1 MRVFPKTFILLTVIV
16 FAACGSDDDTATF
29 QKGSALYDL
38 ALALSDSL
46 PLLNPDQNNVWI
58 SASDFDVRTASIL
71 DHMNG
76 TYGLNVD
83 MMKKMSGVKLK
94 SIFTET
100 AAEVGENRL
109 ILEAALRARIVL
121 DESRVDTAYQNLAK
135 RQGGIEK
142 YEADLALSYR
152 TPRSIRRQ
160 LRDNL
165 LREKYLEQALG
176 GKTKVTEGE
185 IIAAY
190 AEVKF
195 ADVRQIFFR
204 SSHHEI
210 ANEVL
215 KKIAKG
221 EDFDKLIDRYSEE
234 GALRKGKRF
243 RIVKGDTANAEA
255 LHDAAFSLQPGEI
268 SGIINTSFGLHII
281 KVDSHLEES
290 RQLSEVREELRAT
303 IRERKFE
310 QAYAALLD
318 SLKKARDYK
327 EVINLSESEKI
338 RVADGFLEPI
348 R

>member
-1 MRVFPKTFILLTVIV
+1 MRVFPKAFILLTVIV

-29 QKGSALYDL
+29 QKGSEIYDL

-46 PLLNPDQNNVWI
+46 PLLNPDKNNVWI
-58 SASDFDVRTASIL
+58 STSDFDIRTASIL

-83 MMKKMSGVKLK
+83 MMKNMSGVKLK
-94 SIFTET
+94 NIFTET

-109 ILEAALRARIVL
+109 ILEAARRDRIVI

-135 RQGGIEK
+135 RHGGIEK
-142 YEADLALSYR
+142 YEAGLAQSYR
-152 TPRSIRRQ
+152 TPRSVRKQ

-165 LREKYLEQALG
+165 LREKYLELTLG
-176 GKTKVTEGE
+176 EKIKIAEGE

-204 SSHHEI
+204 SSHREI

-215 KKIAKG
+215 KKIANG
-221 EDFDKLIDRYSEE
+221 QDFDKLIDRYSEE
-234 GALRKGKRF
+234 EATNKGKRY
-243 RIVKGDTANAEA
+243 RIVKGDTARAEA
-255 LHDAAFSLQPGEI
+255 LHDAAFSLQPGEV
-268 SGIINTSFGLHII
+268 SGIIKSSLGLHII
-281 KVDSHLEES
+281 KVESHLEDG
-290 RQLSEVREELRAT
+290 RQLSDVREELKAI

-310 QAYAALLD
+310 QAYAVFLD
-318 SLKKARDYK
+318 SLKKATDYK
-327 EVINLSESEKI
+327 VII
-338 RVADGFLEPI
+338 Q
-348 R
+348 